1 MHVNL
6 ITMMASLAYTYFKTH
21 KIEHLTMCSLLHTTI
36 PPKGIRKKYDQKNLK
51 NYWQQVRKRV
61 LVTIY

>member
-6 ITMMASLAYTYFKTH
+6 IMIMASLVYTYFKTH
-21 KIEHLTMCSLLHTTI
+21 KIEHFNYVQFIVHNCTL
-36 PPKGIRKKYDQKNLK
+36 KGIRKKLRQENLK

-61 LVTIY
+61 LVIIY

>member
-6 ITMMASLAYTYFKTH
+6 IMMMASLVYTYFKTH
-21 KIEHLTMCSLLHTTI
+21 KIEHFNYVRFIHTTI
-36 PPKGIRKKYDQKNLK
+36 PPKGIRKKYNQKNLK

-61 LVTIY
+61 FVTIH